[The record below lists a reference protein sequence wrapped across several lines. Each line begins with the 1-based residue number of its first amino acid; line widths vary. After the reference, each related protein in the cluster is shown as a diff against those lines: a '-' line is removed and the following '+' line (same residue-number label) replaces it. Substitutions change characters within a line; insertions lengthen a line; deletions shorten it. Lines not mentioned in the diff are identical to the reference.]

1 VCTQLVSLPRTGLNP
16 LNDQI
21 LGVVN
26 SSDGHRVLLVL
37 REQRAKPFELRTE
50 TFSAD
55 VGWYTQQSLELTR
68 AELSG
73 LKSVLGLQLPR
84 ACSRTMRE
92 IQPVANC
99 ESEPAILSFTAV
111 ARRA

>member
-1 VCTQLVSLPRTGLNP
+1 LARKIGLNP
-16 LNDQI
+16 LHEQI
-21 LGVVN
+21 LGIVN

-37 REQRAKPFELRTE
+37 RERRVKPFELRTE

-73 LKSVLGLQLPR
+73 LKGILGLQLPR
-84 ACSRTMRE
+84 ACSRTMEE
-92 IQPVANC
+92 IQPAGHQ
-99 ESEPAILSFTAV
+99 EPAILSFA
-111 ARRA
+111 AMSKRA

>member
-1 VCTQLVSLPRTGLNP
+1 MNE
-16 LNDQI
+16 QI

-26 SSDGHRVLLVL
+26 SFDGHRVLLVL
-37 REQRAKPFELRTE
+37 RERHPKPFELRTE
-50 TFSAD
+50 TFAAD

-84 ACSRTMRE
+84 VCSHTLDE
-92 IQPVANC
+92 IQPKDRR
-99 ESEPAILSFTAV
+99 EGGPEILSFA
-111 ARRA
+111 AAAKRA